1 MDADV
6 AAPPRVDGDVPDI
19 AWRPVG
25 VVLVVVAVVLTATSG
40 RYGYHR
46 DELYFLAAGHHLAWG
61 YPDQGPLVPLVFRV
75 FDALGGG
82 PAGGRAHPRDRV
94 QPRRHSRCR
103 DDCSR
108 SLGGRAFAQALTATV
123 VGLGGFVLGVGHIF
137 VTATVDMLVWTVVI
151 WLTVHIIRTGRDRL
165 WLVAGAVAG
174 ARAAER
180 GSPRGSARHD
190 RGCPGNR
197 PPGPDGT

>member
-1 MDADV
+1 MPGLLAS
-6 AAPPRVDGDVPDI
+6 R
-19 AWRPVG
+19 R

-61 YPDQGPLVPLVFRV
+61 YPDQGPLVPFVFRV

-82 PAGGRAHPRDRV
+82 LVGGRAHPRDRV
-94 QPRRHSRCR
+94 QPRRRSRR
-103 DDCSR
+103 R
-108 SLGGRAFAQALTATV
+108 VTARELGGRAFAQALTATV

-151 WLTVHIIRTGRDRL
+151 WLTVHIIRTGRDSS
-165 WLVAGAVAG
+165 AG
-174 ARAAER
+174 
-180 GSPRGSARHD
+180 
-190 RGCPGNR
+190 RGCGR
-197 PPGPDGT
+197 RCSGC